1 MGAYFEQ
8 EPWSVPNTAMSVFC
22 AFNVTGQKLITKKF
36 KGNLYNNGIA
46 FDGRFA
52 ACQLCSVD
60 SRYDS
65 ALVIFDL
72 IQRVEIDFWVPESG
86 WADYYDF
93 STDGLV
99 SFGYKNL
106 GAFRYTMSGE
116 CLELD
121 NWQDA
126 QLSKGN
132 CDGALAMIER
142 LLKQAD
148 GKPSIE
154 LASKLLKGVD
164 RVLSMLIDADFKK
177 QAKALKLR
185 GICLDAQGM
194 LHDALDCY
202 DKALML
208 DLKIGVKRR
217 AEQIRKNLGGKSL

>member
-116 CLELD
+116 
-121 NWQDA
+121 
-126 QLSKGN
+126 S
-132 CDGALAMIER
+132 
-142 LLKQAD
+142 
-148 GKPSIE
+148 
-154 LASKLLKGVD
+154 
-164 RVLSMLIDADFKK
+164 RV
-177 QAKALKLR
+177 
-185 GICLDAQGM
+185 G
-194 LHDALDCY
+194 
-202 DKALML
+202 
-208 DLKIGVKRR
+208 
-217 AEQIRKNLGGKSL
+217 